1 MVAHEMRG
9 PLNPIINYAQLAKR
23 PNLQDGALG
32 RYMDIIVE
40 HGFRLNRMVDDLQ
53 TATHLS
59 TGRFSLRIE
68 PFDLMAAVG
77 ELVDQFAA
85 SVRERRFVYEHPDS
99 AVVLDADRDRI
110 VQAVRNLIDNA
121 VKYSVENGTIEV
133 RIGEDQNSATIE
145 VGDYGAGISEADMKR
160 IFEPFIRGEH
170 GPDSSGS
177 GLGLFIT
184 RGIISEH
191 QGTLTVAN
199 RGGSTRVQGAIFT
212 ITLPRRPASDN
223 S

>member
-1 MVAHEMRG
+1 
-9 PLNPIINYAQLAKR
+9 
-23 PNLQDGALG
+23 
-32 RYMDIIVE
+32 
-40 HGFRLNRMVDDLQ
+40 
-53 TATHLS
+53 
-59 TGRFSLRIE
+59 
-68 PFDLMAAVG
+68 
-77 ELVDQFAA
+77 
-85 SVRERRFVYEHPDS
+85 
-99 AVVLDADRDRI
+99 
-110 VQAVRNLIDNA
+110 
-121 VKYSVENGTIEV
+121 
-133 RIGEDQNSATIE
+133 
-145 VGDYGAGISEADMKR
+145 MKR

-191 QGTLTVAN
+191 HGTLTVAN